1 MSSIKNTQIVSKIIP
16 KKKQNDAT
24 CCAHNVFFFTTIT
37 FNIKTHKLQPKKK
50 NDSIFQ
56 GKKKVPNQRKKMMH
70 NPKK

>member
-1 MSSIKNTQIVSKIIP
+1 MSSIRNTQIVSKIIP

-56 GKKKVPNQRKKMMH
+56 GKKISSKSKKEDDA
-70 NPKK
+70 